1 MASTPRSRGRP
12 RSETT
17 RRAILDAA
25 LDLAEREPYAD
36 VTVDRI
42 ALAAKVGKQSIYRWW
57 TSKADVILEAF
68 AEREPVELLRVTGGS
83 DAMAA
88 LDLALQSI
96 SDRTTSSGAAR
107 VMRGLLAEA
116 QFDDELRRKLD
127 QQLFAPWRALLAAVL
142 AQGQARGEIRADIDM
157 PAAIDLMLG
166 GLWVRLLAARPE
178 ADARPPIE
186 PIIQLMRL
194 ALMPTDRVRAA
205 RSGSGVFEA

>member
-25 LDLAEREPYAD
+25 LELAEREPYGD

-68 AEREPVELLRVTGGS
+68 AECQPGEPPPMTGADDAIVALELT
-83 DAMAA
+83 
-88 LDLALQSI
+88 LQSL
-96 SDRTTSSGAAR
+96 SARTTTPAAAR

-116 QFDDELRRKLD
+116 QLDDVLRQKLD
-127 QQLFAPWRALLAAVL
+127 QRLLAPWRAMLAAIL
-142 AQGQARGEIRADIDM
+142 AQGQARGEVRADVDM
-157 PAAIDLMLG
+157 AAAIDLILG
-166 GLWVRLLAARPE
+166 GLWIRLLAVAPAE
-178 ADARPPIE
+178 GAQPPIA
-186 PIIQLMRL
+186 PIIQMLRP
-194 ALMPTDRVRAA
+194 ALVPADRARAT
-205 RSGSGVFEA
+205 RPDGGVFEA